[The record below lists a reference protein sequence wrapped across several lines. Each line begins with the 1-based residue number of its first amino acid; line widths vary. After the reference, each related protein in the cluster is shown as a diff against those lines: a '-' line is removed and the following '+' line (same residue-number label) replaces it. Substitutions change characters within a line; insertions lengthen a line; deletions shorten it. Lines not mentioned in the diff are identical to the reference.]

1 MLALC
6 IGDDDMA
13 TIKAALVGG
22 QRAKRGGV
30 DRSRVGESRRRG
42 VENDGDGNE
51 ISAP

>member
-6 IGDDDMA
+6 IGNDDMA
-13 TIKAALVGG
+13 AVKAAMIGG

-42 VENDGDGNE
+42 VENDRDGNE

>member
-1 MLALC
+1 MLALR
-6 IGDDDMA
+6 IGYDDMA
-13 TIKAALVGG
+13 AFKATLVGG

-42 VENDGDGNE
+42 VENDRYGDE